1 MTKYFDEDKAVARLA
16 EILALKCGI
25 HPITARQIR
34 IAARLHDIG
43 KIKIGAS
50 IVNKPGKLNDR
61 EFAIMKTHTILGAQ
75 MMGSLR
81 GSIGEVITNTCLY
94 HHEFWSGGGYWGKS
108 AQDVP
113 GYVFI
118 VGLCDVYCALTSP
131 RCYKAA
137 WPENAALEYIQSNA
151 GTQFSPAHVEVFTA
165 MIQDTAKITEKGA
178 APDGKQISTD

>member
-1 MTKYFDEDKAVARLA
+1 MTEHFNEDKAVARLA

-43 KIKIGAS
+43 KQRIDPG
-50 IVNKPGKLNDR
+50 IVQKPGKLNER

-75 MMGSLR
+75 MMSSLR

-94 HHEFWSGGGYWGKS
+94 HHEIWGGGGYLGKS
-108 AQDVP
+108 AADVP

-118 VGLCDVYCALTSP
+118 HISGIARRGIINVDGHSRIWYNHNIADGGNNQWI
-131 RCYKAA
+131 YKR
-137 WPENAALEYIQSNA
+137 Y
-151 GTQFSPAHVEVFTA
+151 
-165 MIQDTAKITEKGA
+165 
-178 APDGKQISTD
+178 